1 MAAHPEGSRL
11 GVWNGSLSSSMSP
24 SLALGWF
31 VEKDGGPEGTQTAP
45 GLHPAA
51 FLTAATA
58 EPVCTPLLGAPHL

>member
-1 MAAHPEGSRL
+1 MAP
-11 GVWNGSLSSSMSP
+11 SP
-24 SLALGWF
+24 VLCLPGLALGWF